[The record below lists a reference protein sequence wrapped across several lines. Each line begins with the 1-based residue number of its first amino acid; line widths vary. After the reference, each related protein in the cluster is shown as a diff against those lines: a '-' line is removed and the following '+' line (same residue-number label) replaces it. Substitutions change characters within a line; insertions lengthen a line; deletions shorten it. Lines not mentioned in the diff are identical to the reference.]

1 MRKNEETK
9 VNRMAFIQM
18 SIEQPEQGAKFLDKM
33 SKRLKKAKNNQEVV
47 EILKDTLFLSE
58 QTIYKDYYFLSK

>member
-1 MRKNEETK
+1 MRKNQETK

-18 SIEQPEQGAKFLDKM
+18 CIEQPEQGAKFMDKM

-47 EILKDTLFLSE
+47 SILKDTLFLSE
-58 QTIYKDYYFLSK
+58 QTIYKDYYFLLK